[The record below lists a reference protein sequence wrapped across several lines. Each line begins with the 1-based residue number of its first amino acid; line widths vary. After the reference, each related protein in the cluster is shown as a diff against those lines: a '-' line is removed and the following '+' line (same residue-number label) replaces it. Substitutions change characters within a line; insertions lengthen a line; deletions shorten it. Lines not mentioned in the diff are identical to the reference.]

1 MLKNMLRSLEGRLY
15 RAGFHT
21 PESRY
26 LIARIILLMDFS
38 LALALPLA
46 FFDLH
51 LLWFA
56 IGLTLAAHNFKS
68 IAAFAHSAVGQQ
80 FSGNLVFR
88 QFLLF
93 NLRLFVTAVVLFVC
107 IVLLD
112 APLWPLLL
120 GLSSVVAVLA
130 FWGLSRYK
138 CQNLVTKNLRTS

>member
-1 MLKNMLRSLEGRLY
+1 MLKNTLRNLESRLY

-26 LIARIILLMDFS
+26 LIARIILLMDVT
-38 LALALPLA
+38 LALALALA

-68 IAAFAHSAVGQQ
+68 IAAFAHSAVRQR
-80 FSGNLVFR
+80 FSGDLFLR
-88 QFLLF
+88 HFLLF
-93 NLRLFVTAVVLFVC
+93 NLRLLITALVLFVC
-107 IVLLD
+107 IALLG
-112 APLWPLLL
+112 APVWPLLL
-120 GLSSVVAVLA
+120 GLSSVLGVLA